1 VRPKRPTRGK
11 EKPGTTSVGRKY
23 GRHIEV
29 ANCINET
36 SMDCAGVKSMPKGSK
51 SCAPSGVVWMVEGS
65 VKEPELRNRMR
76 EIF

>member
-23 GRHIEV
+23 GRYIEI

-36 SMDCAGVKSMPKGSK
+36 SIDCASRKYN
-51 SCAPSGVVWMVEGS
+51 AEG
-65 VKEPELRNRMR
+65 
-76 EIF
+76 